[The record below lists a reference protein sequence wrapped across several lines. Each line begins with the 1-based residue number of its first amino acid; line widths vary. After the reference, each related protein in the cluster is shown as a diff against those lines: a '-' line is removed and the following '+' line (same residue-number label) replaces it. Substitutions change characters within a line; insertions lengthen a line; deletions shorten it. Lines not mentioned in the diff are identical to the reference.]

1 MADDTEQDA
10 REPQEGAG
18 REHHSPEHASAKH
31 ERQPAKVVGEPE
43 SAESESD
50 DEFDVNRERSSNSS
64 GLKPHHKAWDWVK
77 NHKKVSIPAAVVLL
91 LAVLVAVPFTRYV
104 LAGTVLRQNFSV
116 EVIDSQTK
124 KPVTSATVVLEGKT
138 ATTNNK
144 GVATIHANV
153 GSATVTVSKK
163 YYTSSKKSVLVP
175 IGKQKQNAQVTLIA
189 TGRQVPVTVINKVS
203 GQPVS
208 NITISAQG
216 VEAKTDAKGEA
227 VVVIPANK
235 PTVEATLK
243 GNGYNNLKVTLKV
256 TTGEDP
262 ANKFQVTPA
271 GKLYF
276 LSNKSGTIDVVK
288 TNLDG
293 SARETVFG
301 GTGKEDKNNTVLLA
315 SQDWQYLALLSKRD
329 AGADAKLY
337 LINTSNDAVT
347 TMDEGKATFSLVGW
361 SGHRFIYKVNRYDY
375 LPWQANREILKSFD
389 ATSGKI
395 TSIDQS
401 AAAGTNDGDSYNE
414 LFGNVFINSDQI
426 VYIKNVYAYSAN
438 KLNGHSASLNTAK
451 ADGSARTTVKSWGA
465 TFEPGSAYGSISVS
479 SRIYA
484 PNEIY
489 VGAFYNATT
498 GGNDDKLYEYE
509 DGSLKPVSGKIANN
523 LYDETDYPTYLFSPS
538 DSKTFWSEAR
548 DGKNTLFV
556 GDAKGGNQKEVA
568 SLSEYQTYGWYTEKY
583 LLVSKGSSELY
594 IMPVGGGAPLKIT
607 DYYKP
612 NTSFTGYGKGYGGL

>member
-1 MADDTEQDA
+1 MAEDTQQD
-10 REPQEGAG
+10 EKELQEGAG

-31 ERQPAKVVGEPE
+31 ERQPAKKAGD
-43 SAESESD
+43 AESEP
-50 DEFDVNRERSSNSS
+50 EDVFETS
-64 GLKPHHKAWDWVK
+64 GRHEDGGGDGVRPHHKAWNWAK
-77 NHKKVSIPAAVVLL
+77 AHKKVGIPAAAVLL
-91 LAVLVAVPFTRYV
+91 LAVLAAVPFTRYA
-104 LAGTVLRQNFSV
+104 LAGTVVRQNFSV

-138 ATTNNK
+138 VTTNNK
-144 GVATIHANV
+144 GVATIRANV

-163 YYTSSKKSVLVP
+163 YYTSSQKGVLVP

-189 TGRQVPVTVINKVS
+189 TGRQVPVTVTNKVS

-208 NITISAQG
+208 NITISSQG

-227 VVVIPANK
+227 VVVMPANK

-243 GNGYNNLKVTLKV
+243 GSGYNNQKVTLKV
-256 TTGEDP
+256 TASVDP
-262 ANKFQVTPA
+262 ANKFQVTPS

-276 LSNKSGTIDVVK
+276 LSNKAGTLDVVK

-293 SARETVFG
+293 SARQTVLG

-329 AGADAKLY
+329 GGDDAKLF

-347 TMDEGKATFSLVGW
+347 TMDEGKATFNLVGW

-375 LPWQANREILKSFD
+375 PDWQANREILKSYD

-395 TSIDQS
+395 TSIDQT
-401 AAAGTNDGDSYNE
+401 AAAGTNSGDSYNE
-414 LFGNVFINSDQI
+414 SLGNVFINSDQI
-426 VYIKNVYAYSAN
+426 VYTKGVYAYSAN

-451 ADGSARTTVKSWGA
+451 ADGSNRATVKSWSA
-465 TFEPGSAYGSISVS
+465 TFQPGSAYGSISVS
-479 SRIYA
+479 SRVYA

-489 VGAFYNATT
+489 VGAFYNSTT
-498 GGNDDKLYEYE
+498 GGNDDNLYEYE
-509 DGSLKPVSGKIANN
+509 DGSLKPVAGKLATNI
-523 LYDETDYPTYLFSPS
+523 YDEADYPTYLFSPS
-538 DSKTFWSEAR
+538 DGKTFWSEPR

-556 GDAKGGNQKEVA
+556 GGAAGENQKEIA

-583 LLVSKGSSELY
+583 LLVSKNSSELY
-594 IMPVGGGAPLKIT
+594 ILPVGGGTALKIT

-612 NTSFTGYGKGYGGL
+612 STSFTGYGKGYGGL